1 MNCPEGSCYG
11 VMRSA
16 MQLLKVISLNNIP
29 VPGLCLAGQNSLAPG
44 VLGSIL
50 GSFNA
55 AKQIAGTERFT
66 REIKWEF

>member
-1 MNCPEGSCYG
+1 
-11 VMRSA
+11 VLRSSR
-16 MQLLKVISLNNIP
+16 QLLKVATLNNIP
-29 VPGLCLAGQNSLAPG
+29 IPGLFLAGQNALAPG